1 MTLLKSVIKIEVFTF
16 LVFLGSVSCSTQKN
30 TFITRTFHNVTSKY
44 NVLFNGSES
53 FKKGQRTMLDN
64 HRNDYSELLPVFL
77 YEDQQLTN
85 TVGPDMDRTI
95 KKSEKLI
102 GLHSITVKPE
112 IKSNKPLSPR
122 KREFMSKKEYN
133 NWVDNS
139 YLLLGK
145 AQFYKNELEKAK
157 ETFLFIIN
165 EYKSQITIYETK
177 IWLARTYNEL
187 EDFDSADEIL
197 KLLEN
202 TADFPKNL
210 KNLLYTTLADYH
222 IKNEVFELAIP
233 YLEKSL
239 KHEKKKKL
247 RVRYTFILA
256 QLYEKTGQLKK
267 ASDFYS
273 KVIKMNPPY
282 EMTFNAR
289 ISRALSY
296 EKGFG
301 SVKEIEGQL
310 LKMLKDDKNI
320 DYRDQIYF
328 ALGNLAMKE
337 GNTEK
342 AIENYKKSIRE
353 NTNNIDQKTKSYLT
367 LADIYYEIPE
377 FVLAQA
383 FYDSTVAQLDM
394 SYPEYDLIYAKSKN
408 LTNLVDQIH
417 IFNLEDSV
425 QRLAKLDDDEL
436 ISFIDNLIA
445 EVRKQEEQA
454 SLMDQERMLN
464 EQFGRELSAQ
474 NTMRSNN
481 PALGGKWYFY
491 NETAKSLGFKEFRLK
506 WGNRRLED
514 NWRRKNKLTSSFSS
528 STPSEGTEFIAD
540 DEIKP
545 KEKFS
550 NKSRDYYLINIP
562 KNDSMLQESHQR
574 IEQALFSMGQIYMND
589 LQDPEEAAES
599 FKEMIKRYPD
609 SENVLQAYYHLYNI
623 YKEQSNTA
631 LSEMYKG
638 KIIEAYPQS
647 SYAQLLTNPDYIKEL
662 ELEERKVTDYYAVTY
677 HHYLQNNCAEVISRC
692 NDALANYPDDQLIPK
707 FSFLKTLCIG
717 KTQDISS
724 FNEGLH
730 DLISS
735 FPGTEVAENA
745 KNIISYIEKERPQI
759 KEEEEIRIAL
769 KLYENSDSAV
779 HFFAFVMPKELNI
792 NQLVFN
798 IINFNLDY
806 FDDLNLRV
814 ENVELNSS
822 HALILVKQ
830 FENREQV
837 MPYYDRITKEA
848 VIFKDVDQKVIT
860 GFAISSPNMNILQT
874 DKSTDRY
881 LKFFSENY
889 DESLQDF

>member
-1 MTLLKSVIKIEVFTF
+1 MKSGLKIEFFKF
-16 LVFLGSVSCSTQKN
+16 LIFLGSVSCTTQKN
-30 TFITRTFHNVTSKY
+30 TFVTRTYHNVTSKY

-53 FKKGQRTMLDN
+53 FKKGQKTMLDQ
-64 HRNDYSELLPVFL
+64 HKNDFSDLLPVFL

-102 GLHSITVKPE
+102 SLHSITVKPE

-139 YLLLGK
+139 YLLMGK
-145 AQFYKNELEKAK
+145 AQFYKNEFEKAK
-157 ETFLFIIN
+157 ETFLYIIN
-165 EYKSQITIYETK
+165 EYKSQKTIYETK

-187 EDFDSADEIL
+187 KDFDSADEIL

-202 TADFPKNL
+202 TADFPKSL
-210 KNLLYTTLADYH
+210 KNLLYTTIADYY
-222 IKNEVFELAIP
+222 IKNEELDAAIP

-239 KHEKKKKL
+239 KHERKKKL
-247 RVRYTFILA
+247 KVRYTFILA
-256 QLYEKTGQLKK
+256 QLCEKTGQLKK

-273 KVIKMNPPY
+273 KVIKMNPRY

-296 EKGFG
+296 QKGFG

-337 GNTEK
+337 ENTAK

-353 NTNNIDQKTKSYLT
+353 STTNTDQKTRSFLT
-367 LADIYYEIPE
+367 LADIYYEVPDYM
-377 FVLAQA
+377 LAQA
-383 FYDSTVAQLDM
+383 YYDSTVAQLDM

-417 IFNLEDSV
+417 IVNLEDSV
-425 QRLAKLDDDEL
+425 QRLAKLDNDEL
-436 ISFIDNLIA
+436 MTFIDNLIA
-445 EVRKQEEQA
+445 QVRKQEEQA
-454 SLMDQERMLN
+454 SLMERESRLN

-474 NTMRSNN
+474 NAMRSNI
-481 PALGGKWYFY
+481 PGVGGKWYFY

-514 NWRRKNKLTSSFSS
+514 NWRRKNKMTSSFSA
-528 STPSEGTEFIAD
+528 STSSEGTEFITD

-545 KEKFS
+545 EEKLS
-550 NKSRDYYLINIP
+550 NKSRDYYLIHIP

-574 IEQALFSMGQIYMND
+574 IEQALFSMGLIYMND
-589 LQDPEEAAES
+589 LKDPEEAAES

-609 SENVLQAYYHLYNI
+609 SKNVLQAYYHLYTI
-623 YKEQSNTA
+623 YKEQNNTA

-647 SYAQLLTNPDYIKEL
+647 SYAQLLTNPNYIKEL
-662 ELEERKVTDYYAVTY
+662 EFEERKVTDYYDVTY
-677 HHYLQNNCAEVISRC
+677 QHFLQNNCTEVISRC
-692 NDALANYPDDQLIPK
+692 NFALVNYPDDQLIPK
-707 FSFLKTLCIG
+707 FSFLKILCIG
-717 KTQDISS
+717 KTQDINS
-724 FNEGLH
+724 FSEGLY

-745 KNIISYIEKERPQI
+745 KNIISFIEKERPQI
-759 KEEEEIRIAL
+759 KEEEEMRIAL
-769 KLYENSDSAV
+769 KLYENTDNAT
-779 HFFAFVMPKELNI
+779 HFFAFVMPKQLNI
-792 NQLVFN
+792 NQLIFN

-814 ENVELNSS
+814 ENVELNNS
-822 HALILVKQ
+822 HTLILVKQ
-830 FENREQV
+830 FKNKEQA
-837 MPYYDRITKEA
+837 MPYYNRITKETA
-848 VIFKDVDQKVIT
+848 IFKDVDQNVIT
-860 GFAISSPNMNILQT
+860 GFVISSPNMNILRT

-889 DESLQDF
+889 N